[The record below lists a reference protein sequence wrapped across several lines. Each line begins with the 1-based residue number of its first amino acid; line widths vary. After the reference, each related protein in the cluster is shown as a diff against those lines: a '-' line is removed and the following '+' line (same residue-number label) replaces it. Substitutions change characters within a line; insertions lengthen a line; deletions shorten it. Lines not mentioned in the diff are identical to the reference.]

1 MRFFRHASF
10 RKYFANTSWLAAER
24 VFRLGVNFL
33 VGIYVARYLGPQR
46 FGELS
51 YAMSFV
57 GLFSVIALLGL
68 DGIVVRELV
77 KDEGRNDELLGTAF
91 WLKLVGALLIL
102 VCLGVVVPV
111 TSASPEEKILVFL
124 IAAGLLFQSLNVI
137 DFFFQSRVQSRY
149 VVQAQLGQILLS
161 SIIRICLVWV
171 EAALIWF
178 AIAMIV
184 DSAVLA
190 FGLVINYRR
199 KDQRIQ
205 RWRFRMYIAKRL
217 FRDAW
222 PLILSGIVVSV
233 YMKVDQVM
241 IREMLGAEEV
251 GSYAAAV
258 RLSEAWYFIPV
269 IISGSLFPAVL
280 KAREASKAKYYKLL
294 QGIYSMGTWLAIS
307 ITLPI
312 VFYADEIISL
322 SYGISYKDSAQLL
335 MIYAWANLFVFFGVL
350 KNNRVLAEN
359 QQIYNVVFQSIGMTI
374 NIVLNLILIP
384 VIGPLGAVYA
394 TLACV
399 INNTIVSPL
408 FINKKQR
415 AQTVMFLKS
424 FNPVYMMRVL

>member
-57 GLFSVIALLGL
+57 GLFSVVALLGL

-161 SIIRICLVWV
+161 SLIRIYLVWL

-190 FGLVINYRR
+190 FGLVINYWRNDR
-199 KDQRIQ
+199 HIQ
-205 RWRFRMYIAKRL
+205 RWRFRMDIARRL
-217 FRDAW
+217 FRDSW
-222 PLILSGIVVSV
+222 PLILSGIVVSI

-241 IREMLGAEEV
+241 IREMLGAEDV
-251 GSYAAAV
+251 GNYAAAV
-258 RLSEAWYFIPV
+258 RLSEVWYFIPM
-269 IISGSLFPAVL
+269 IISSSLFPAVL
-280 KAREASKAKYYKLL
+280 KAREVDQEKYFALL
-294 QGIYSMGTWLAIS
+294 QGIYSLGTWLAIS
-307 ITLPI
+307 VMLPI
-312 VFYADEIISL
+312 ALFAKEIVTL
-322 SYGISYKDSAQLL
+322 SYGIDYAESARLL
-335 MIYAWANLFVFFGVL
+335 AIYAWANLFVFFGVL
-350 KNNRVLAEN
+350 KGNWVLAEN
-359 QQIYNVVFQSIGMTI
+359 QQIYNIIFQSIGMAI
-374 NIVLNLILIP
+374 NVVLNLVLIP
-384 VIGPLGAVYA
+384 IIGPEGAVYA

-399 INNTIVSPL
+399 VSNTLISPL

-415 AQTVMFLKS
+415 VQTLMFIKS
-424 FNPVYMMRVL
+424 INPAYMARVL